1 MYYPS
6 TRSGKMAMRA
16 SIAKTSSVILSMAI
30 SGCVTANQP
39 PSAPPASPPPVSF
52 DGTYT
57 GTIQLTSSSVSGNP
71 AEANWCDT
79 PPQMSLSIH
88 NNTFSYHLAHPNVP
102 QGMSLNLNATVG
114 PDGTINGSDVNGAAQ
129 MVGLV
134 VASQMSGRINGS
146 ACNYAFT
153 AQRI

>member
-6 TRSGKMAMRA
+6 TRSGKIVMRA
-16 SIAKTSSVILSMAI
+16 SIAKTSSVILSIAI

-39 PSAPPASPPPVSF
+39 PSTPPPPPPSVSF

-57 GTIQLTSSSVSGNP
+57 GTIHLTSSSVSGNP
-71 AEANWCDT
+71 LQANWCDT
-79 PPQMSLSIH
+79 PPQISLSVQ
-88 NNTFSYHLAHPNVP
+88 NNRFTYHLTHPNVP
-102 QGMSLNLNATVG
+102 QGMSLNLNAIVG
-114 PDGTINGSDVNGAAQ
+114 PDGTISGSDVNGAAQ
-129 MVGLV
+129 MDGLV
-134 VASQMSGRINGS
+134 AASQMSGHINGS

>member
-6 TRSGKMAMRA
+6 TRSGKIVMRA
-16 SIAKTSSVILSMAI
+16 SIAEISCVILSIAI
-30 SGCVTANQP
+30 SGCVKANQP
-39 PSAPPASPPPVSF
+39 PPAPPAPPPSVSF

-79 PPQMSLSIH
+79 PPQISLSVH

-129 MVGLV
+129 MVGLIA
-134 VASQMSGRINGS
+134 ASQMSGRINGS
-146 ACNYAFT
+146 ACSYAFT
-153 AQRI
+153 ARRI